1 MGFAGFSANTTIAAA
16 DQLLVEQGGNTRK
29 LTADALV
36 SDIAYRVSLQG
47 VGTTAT
53 PTQTLA
59 RGVYTRVEFR
69 TENYDDGNVSDIGL
83 APGIPIRTDGTSRG
97 YWLLYCSAQWA
108 YHTDNDSP
116 RRIRMVD
123 GSGNL
128 LSAVYQRGTSGS
140 ATTYLAVQA
149 VVDMS
154 EHSYVYVECQQEVG
168 EAEDPSTIDLLNAF
182 FYGHRISI

>member
-1 MGFAGFSANTTIAAA
+1 MGFSGFGANTAIASG
-16 DQLLVEQGGNTRK
+16 DELVIEQGGNTRK
-29 LTADALV
+29 LTADSLV

-59 RGVYTRVEFR
+59 NGVWTRVQFR

-83 APGIPIRTDGTSRG
+83 APGIPIRTDGTSQG
-97 YWLLYCSAQWA
+97 HWLLYCTAQWA
-108 YHTDNDSP
+108 YHANNTTP

-123 GSGNL
+123 GSANL

-149 VVDMS
+149 IVDMS
-154 EHSYVYVECQQEVG
+154 EHSYVYVEVQQEAGAG
-168 EAEDPSTIDLLNAF
+168 ETIDLLNAF